1 MATPDTAT
9 AVESAVDMTRAATLV
24 QHVKENNIAYLVG
37 ILISY
42 QMGILEQAYTYVPT
56 ICGC

>member
-9 AVESAVDMTRAATLV
+9 AVETAVDMTRAATV
-24 QHVKENNIAYLVG
+24 MQHVKENNLAYLVG
-37 ILISY
+37 LLISY